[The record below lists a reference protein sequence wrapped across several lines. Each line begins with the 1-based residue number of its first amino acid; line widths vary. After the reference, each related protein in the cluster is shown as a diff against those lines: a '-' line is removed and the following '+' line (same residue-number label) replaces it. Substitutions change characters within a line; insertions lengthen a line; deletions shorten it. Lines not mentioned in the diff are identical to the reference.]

1 MDSGDVR
8 RRFVLANTRLR
19 RVPGVPEL
27 RLHLADDVTALWER
41 TETLRGGE
49 SAPPFWA
56 FAWPG
61 GQAVAR
67 HILDHP
73 ETVSGRSVLDLAT
86 GSGLCAVA
94 AARSGASRVVAVDV
108 DPLSAAAV
116 EVNSEANGV
125 RLDVEVRDLLSAGPP
140 DVDLVLAGDIS
151 YERPMAERMFSWLQ
165 RCRRARVDVL
175 VGDPGRAFL
184 PRHLL
189 QEVAGYELPTEVAVE
204 NVAVRRASVFRI
216 P

>member
-1 MDSGDVR
+1 M
-8 RRFVLANTRLR
+8 
-19 RVPGVPEL
+19 
-27 RLHLADDVTALWER
+27 
-41 TETLRGGE
+41 
-49 SAPPFWA
+49 
-56 FAWPG
+56 
-61 GQAVAR
+61 
-67 HILDHP
+67 
-73 ETVSGRSVLDLAT
+73 
-86 GSGLCAVA
+86 
-94 AARSGASRVVAVDV
+94 VAVDV

-189 QEVAGYELPTEVAVE
+189 QEVAGSELPTEVAVE